1 MSASD
6 DPSDGRKSQVA
17 KRSDSI
23 SQQSDNSQTAA
34 EFLQSQMQLEAE
46 AREALPYS
54 INTCTYPQGPLRQS
68 IFSCLTCNPPPADL
82 SIPYDGAAGI
92 CYACSVQCH
101 GDHQLVEIFSK
112 RNFTC
117 DCGTDR
123 MPSKTPCSLRKDSKT
138 GKKGAVGDRS
148 AEGNR
153 YNHNFRNYFCS
164 CRQEYDAFSQKG
176 TMFQCLG
183 LGTHLDGGCGE
194 DWFHPGCLVGLGAE
208 WYEKQTPDV
217 ATEDDVATTK
227 TNPDQAPK
235 SDAPPSESVP
245 RELPAATSDDDDDEA
260 IEDDVPMPE
269 GFPKEDTFE
278 SLICFKCLEA
288 HPWAKKYA
296 GLPGFLP
303 AVFVKP
309 QKEDSTLETTV
320 DEVGSGCRSDIVVV
334 EPKKRKAEELESDS
348 LQEEDQVK
356 RARTVSVDHSAA
368 ESLETDAKTVEGAV
382 SMESGLD
389 TPTSMCKV
397 SSITPS
403 SEPFSLFCCPGFRD
417 NLCPCSTCQL
427 TLSSHP
433 QLLKEEETYEPSISA
448 NSEAGGQ
455 STAGSGSLYDRG
467 ESALK
472 NMDRVRAIEGVMAYN
487 MMKEKLKPFFEQ
499 FAGSGKAISADDIKD
514 YFAKLRGDE
523 QGMKDAQ
530 QAAEGSGV
538 DRDKREEQ
546 DGF

>member
-1 MSASD
+1 MSASN
-6 DPSDGRKSQVA
+6 DPSDGSKSQVA

-82 SIPYDGAAGI
+82 SIPYDKAAGI

-123 MPSKTPCSLRKDSKT
+123 MPSKTPCSLRNDSKT
-138 GKKGAVGDRS
+138 GKKGAVGDKS

-164 CRQEYDAFSQKG
+164 CRQEYDAFSQK
-176 TMFQCLG
+176 
-183 LGTHLDGGCGE
+183 
-194 DWFHPGCLVGLGAE
+194 
-208 WYEKQTPDV
+208 
-217 ATEDDVATTK
+217 
-227 TNPDQAPK
+227 
-235 SDAPPSESVP
+235 
-245 RELPAATSDDDDDEA
+245 
-260 IEDDVPMPE
+260 
-269 GFPKEDTFE
+269 
-278 SLICFKCLEA
+278 EA

-303 AVFVKP
+303 AVFAKP

-320 DEVGSGCRSDIVVV
+320 NKVESGCKSDIAVV

-348 LQEEDQVK
+348 LQVEDQAK
-356 RARTVSVDHSAA
+356 RARTVSVDLSAA
-368 ESLETDAKTVEGAV
+368 ESLETDTKTVEGAV
-382 SMESGLD
+382 SIESGFD
-389 TPTSMCKV
+389 TPATMCKV

-403 SEPFSLFCCPGFRD
+403 PDPFSLFCCPGFRD

-433 QLLKEEETYEPSISA
+433 QLLEEEETYEPSISA

-546 DGF
+546 DSF